1 MTRALVIDQEEA
13 ILRQLLPVLDKQGL
27 FVEVAK
33 KLTDARDKVV
43 ASPPDVILLDV
54 LMMPGL
60 TGTELLR
67 TIRERSPNVP
77 VILLTGKDA
86 SPAALYDL
94 TQFGFSATAFQ
105 TDPFKPEELIRYIQD
120 AVLRRRS
127 EAPSI
132 ITSFT
137 AHVLPEL
144 HDPDTG
150 RLDAKRMADYL
161 SVPLS
166 TLAEA
171 IGKNVAAVHKSPSA
185 PSLQEDLAPIAR
197 ILGILVPLL
206 RSRER
211 VLAWLNSPHP
221 DIGGRTPM
229 SFILDG
235 KAVAVAE
242 LLEAALAGQPS

>member
-1 MTRALVIDQEEA
+1 MTRALVIEQEEVT
-13 ILRQLLPVLDKQGL
+13 LRQLLPVLAKLGIY
-27 FVEVAK
+27 VSVAK
-33 KLTDARDKVV
+33 KLMEARDMVV
-43 ASPPDVILLDV
+43 ASPTDLILLDV
-54 LMMPGL
+54 IMMSGL
-60 TGTELLR
+60 TGGELLR
-67 TIRERSPNVP
+67 TIREQSPNVP

-86 SPAALYDL
+86 SPEALYDL
-94 TQFGFSATAFQ
+94 TQFGFTATAFQ

-132 ITSFT
+132 IASVT

-150 RLDAKRMADYL
+150 RLDAKRIADYL

-171 IGKNVAAVHKSPSA
+171 IGKNIAAVHKSPSA
-185 PSLQEDLAPIAR
+185 PALQENLAAIAR

-206 RSRER
+206 RTRER

-221 DIGGRTPM
+221 DIGGRIPM

-235 KAVAVAE
+235 KGVAVAE